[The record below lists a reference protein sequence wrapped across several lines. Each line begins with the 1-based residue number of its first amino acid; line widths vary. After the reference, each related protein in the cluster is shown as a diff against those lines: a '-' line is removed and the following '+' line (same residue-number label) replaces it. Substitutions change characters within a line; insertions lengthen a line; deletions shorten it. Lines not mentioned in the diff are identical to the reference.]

1 MNDLFTD
8 SGWNLPQADSDT
20 DLSADFHR
28 GGAPWRVKKMR
39 WGRQGSHR
47 GYSSKQWPLWDR
59 MKTKQKTLD
68 SGSTQAIMLEGWPK
82 GITAPAF
89 PAKKTGRLFSG
100 AFSKS
105 IPPIRIEI
113 KMQTEGI
120 KGTGTLTPL
129 TCSSQY
135 SVLLPSPLISHH
147 ALRDKH
153 HTSTYKLTIAD
164 KLITVRRYRLSSNTY
179 TTFNI

>member
-1 MNDLFTD
+1 
-8 SGWNLPQADSDT
+8 
-20 DLSADFHR
+20 
-28 GGAPWRVKKMR
+28 
-39 WGRQGSHR
+39 
-47 GYSSKQWPLWDR
+47 

-120 KGTGTLTPL
+120 KCTGTLTPL
-129 TCSSQY
+129 TCSLFGHTCSSQY